1 MEPLTD
7 IQQQLLDWLEEY
19 IFQHGCSPSTQQ
31 LREAI
36 GWKSL
41 SAVRYHLKHLRDK
54 GWLTWVGSQ
63 SRSYQFS
70 YPKVGMI
77 PVLGT
82 ISAHSLTEVF
92 PDQEVKRINLS
103 GFPQFKRMASHEIAR
118 CFALRVMGDSMIGAL
133 IDNGDVVIMKPP
145 LDAKTI
151 KNGTIVA
158 ARVEGK
164 TTLKCFYRNGNVVT
178 LKPANP
184 MYPATDVDA
193 KQVDIQG
200 VYVGLVRNL
209 L

>member
-7 IQQQLLDWLEEY
+7 VQQQLLTWLEEY
-19 IFQHGCSPSTQQ
+19 AFQHGCSPSTQQ

-41 SAVRYHLKHLRDK
+41 SSVRYHLRCLRDK
-54 GWLTWVGSQ
+54 GWLTWSGS
-63 SRSYQFS
+63 RFRAYQFLN
-70 YPKVGMI
+70 PRVGMV
-77 PVLGT
+77 PLLGT

-92 PDQEVKRINLS
+92 PDQEIKRISLS
-103 GFPQFKRMASHEIAR
+103 SFAQFKRMSSHDLSR
-118 CFALRVMGDSMIGAL
+118 CFALRVMGDSMVGAL

-145 LDAKTI
+145 IDPKTV

-164 TTLKCFYRNGNVVT
+164 TTLKCFYRNSNIVT
-178 LKPANP
+178 LQPANP
-184 MYPATDVDA
+184 MYPPT
-193 KQVDIQG
+193 QVEASGVEIQG
-200 VYVGLVRNL
+200 VYVGLVRDL

>member
-7 IQQQLLDWLEEY
+7 VQRQLLDWLEEY
-19 IFQHGCSPSTQQ
+19 IFQHGYSPSTQQ

-36 GWKSL
+36 AWKSV
-41 SAVRYHLKHLRDK
+41 SAVRYHLRALRDK
-54 GWLTWVGSQ
+54 GWINWVGGR
-63 SRSYQFS
+63 SRGYQFIN
-70 YPKVGMI
+70 PKVGFV
-77 PVLGT
+77 PLLGT

-103 GFPQFKRMASHEIAR
+103 GFPLFKRMSSHDLSQ
-118 CFALRVMGDSMIGAL
+118 CFALRVMGDSMVNAL
-133 IDNGDVVIMKPP
+133 IDNGDVVIMQPP
-145 LDAKTI
+145 VNPKTI

-164 TTLKCFYRNGNVVT
+164 TTLKCFYRAGKTIT

-184 MYPATDVDA
+184 MYPPTDVDA
-193 KQVDIQG
+193 SLVDIQG
-200 VYVGLVRNL
+200 VYVGLVRGL